1 MDGERISL
9 RLEADDLELMDAFI
23 VKHPE
28 YSNRSNFARM
38 AIRSFIDNFNGIGT
52 VENAKIGVK
61 ENVLTVEVPR
71 YAHDT
76 IMSLVRAGIYNTPE
90 DALVECIR
98 KEFIDTRK
106 ILEDVKRERM
116 ENLKGTVQMTSE

>member
-76 IMSLVRAGIYNTPE
+76 IMSLVRAGIYNSPE
-90 DALVECIR
+90 DALVDCIR
-98 KEFIDTRK
+98 KEFVDTGK
-106 ILEDVKRERM
+106 IIEDVKRERM
-116 ENLKGTVQMTSE
+116 ETLKGTVQMTSE

>member
-23 VKHPE
+23 IRHPE

-38 AIRSFIDNFNGIGT
+38 AIRSFIDNFKGTGT
-52 VENAKIGVK
+52 VENTNIGVQ

-71 YAHDT
+71 YAHET
-76 IMSLVRAGIYNTPE
+76 IMSLVRAGIYNSPE

-98 KEFIDTRK
+98 KEFIDTGK
-106 ILEDVKRERM
+106 IIEDVKRERM
-116 ENLKGTVQMTSE
+116 ETLKGTVQMTSE